1 MSDLPPT
8 RKQLQCLICGRT
20 LTTLG
25 NLTHHR
31 RVHHR
36 STLAFGASRNAVL
49 RPSCVAGPAQQTGR
63 ASAAPLNPGAGQG
76 AAAVPAAAQDD
87 CRSRSA
93 GDAGSGV
100 DTRAESGSGKGGPR
114 NDSDASGTD
123 DLDPELASLLAA
135 TGELVQAAPS
145 RKRRRRAM
153 EEAATQL
160 TAEDP
165 AEACNPSL
173 VTQVRAFSERFGDH
187 KRLQPLVRHHKR
199 VVTDEEEW
207 LTMAYVPSVTTE
219 KVPGGA
225 ERSKQRRIGVLQRV
239 LYLALRDL
247 INASHNGARFFNG
260 DVKELLAVPCI
271 LLFIC
276 DQPEERSMLCLKPG
290 PLTKPC
296 STCDAQLLSLSEP
309 AALTAL
315 ERTVLNTCH
324 F

>member
-8 RKQLQCLICGRT
+8 RQQLQCLICGRT

-100 DTRAESGSGKGGPR
+100 DTRAESGSGKGGPG

-145 RKRRRRAM
+145 RKRRRRATG
-153 EEAATQL
+153 EAATQL
-160 TAEDP
+160 AAEDP
-165 AEACNPSL
+165 AE
-173 VTQVRAFSERFGDH
+173 V
-187 KRLQPLVRHHKR
+187 
-199 VVTDEEEW
+199 
-207 LTMAYVPSVTTE
+207 
-219 KVPGGA
+219 
-225 ERSKQRRIGVLQRV
+225 
-239 LYLALRDL
+239 
-247 INASHNGARFFNG
+247 
-260 DVKELLAVPCI
+260 
-271 LLFIC
+271 
-276 DQPEERSMLCLKPG
+276 
-290 PLTKPC
+290 
-296 STCDAQLLSLSEP
+296 
-309 AALTAL
+309 
-315 ERTVLNTCH
+315 
-324 F
+324 